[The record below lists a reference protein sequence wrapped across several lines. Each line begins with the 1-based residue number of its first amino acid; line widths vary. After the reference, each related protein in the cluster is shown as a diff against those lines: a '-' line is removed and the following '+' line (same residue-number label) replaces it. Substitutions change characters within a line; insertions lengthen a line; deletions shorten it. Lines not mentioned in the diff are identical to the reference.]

1 MCLHVCVHVCADIP
15 VSACDHASRGQR
27 ATLVK
32 PSHVVFFQL
41 SLSLVWCL
49 LRRLDSEPQK
59 SLSLCLLGSGRITY
73 GMTSHFFY
81 EGSRQVTLF

>member
-41 SLSLVWCL
+41 RSFIGLVL
-49 LRRLDSEPQK
+49 AEK
-59 SLSLCLLGSGRITY
+59 AG
-73 GMTSHFFY
+73 
-81 EGSRQVTLF
+81 